1 MAAEETRRAQALAG
15 LAVYASLME
24 ALLKRGI
31 TEQDDVGAITREAA
45 TNVAGFCTAFGAE
58 VEREAQHLLTVI
70 GNPEVDATLTSPI
83 SSPLRPRR

>member
-1 MAAEETRRAQALAG
+1 MAAEKTGRAQALAG

-24 ALLKRGI
+24 TLLKRGI

-45 TNVAGFCTAFGAE
+45 TNLAGFCTGFGAE

-70 GNPEVDATLTSPI
+70 GNSEQKS
-83 SSPLRPRR
+83 